1 MAQLVAHMTGGHGA
15 ASSSLVTPTTSRQ
28 SPLCFDFFYT
38 KKSSAC
44 FLASP
49 FHKKSRSA
57 RLFGCKRPL
66 DDLLSLSTFCE
77 FFVLSY
83 PLVPN
88 YFFQAKSALLRL
100 FLYKKVI
107 RLLPCLSFSQKV
119 TLRSS
124 VPVQAPSQRL
134 TGANNFL

>member
-1 MAQLVAHMTGGHGA
+1 LL
-15 ASSSLVTPTTSRQ
+15 SLSTFCELILLSISLNIIIIILFWQ

-66 DDLLSLSTFCE
+66 DDSLVLTTFCE

-88 YFFQAKSALLRL
+88 YFFPGKVRFASTFFIQKSHPPATLSLLFIL
-100 FLYKKVI
+100 FYI
-107 RLLPCLSFSQKV
+107 GSV
-119 TLRSS
+119 T
-124 VPVQAPSQRL
+124 A
-134 TGANNFL
+134 TK

>member
-28 SPLCFDFFYT
+28 SPLCFDFFYV
-38 KKSSAC
+38 KKSFAC

-66 DDLLSLSTFCE
+66 DDSLVLTTFCE

-88 YFFQAKSALLRL
+88 YFFPGKVRFASTFFIQKSHPPATLSLLFIL
-100 FLYKKVI
+100 FYI
-107 RLLPCLSFSQKV
+107 GSV
-119 TLRSS
+119 T
-124 VPVQAPSQRL
+124 A
-134 TGANNFL
+134 TK